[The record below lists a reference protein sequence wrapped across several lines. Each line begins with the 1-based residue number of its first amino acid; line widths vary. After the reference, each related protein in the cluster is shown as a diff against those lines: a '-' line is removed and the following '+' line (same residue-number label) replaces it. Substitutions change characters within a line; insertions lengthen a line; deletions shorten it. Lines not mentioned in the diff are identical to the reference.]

1 VPSISD
7 AASQGRGKPWAYA
20 GAIVGGAVSVAAN
33 VAHSFV
39 PGQLAGMSDEAWRA
53 LPDAHPQPGAVMLAA
68 FWPMA
73 LLLAVEVLA
82 RVDWPT
88 ERRWTAL
95 RWGGVTP
102 VAVVAA
108 IVSYLHLSGLL
119 HWYGEESLT
128 VAIGPAAVDG
138 LMVISTGALLALASR
153 SGRIGSG
160 VAVPAEAMRPM
171 VPMQAMRPESIASD
185 APLAPIA
192 SDARESIGS
201 DRVDAPGAIV
211 DRIEDLI
218 GASESIESGSIGS
231 DPVRGGAVV
240 SIESH
245 RHPGTGTRSS
255 QGREARPD
263 DVARVRE
270 AIKAGRLT
278 QPVRVKHVMEQLSIG
293 PTYARAAVDYVT
305 AHGTQGQAEG

>member
-1 VPSISD
+1 MTR
-7 AASQGRGKPWAYA
+7 GRGKPWAYA

-39 PGQLAGMSDEAWRA
+39 PAQPDGMDDAAWRA

-88 ERRWTAL
+88 ERRWTVL

-153 SGRIGSG
+153 SARLGSG
-160 VAVPAEAMRPM
+160 VAVPDRSDATDGSVASDAVEP
-171 VPMQAMRPESIASD
+171 VASD
-185 APLAPIA
+185 APVAPIA
-192 SDARESIGS
+192 SDGGESIGS
-201 DRVDAPGAIV
+201 DSIGVG
-211 DRIEDLI
+211 DRIESTEPD
-218 GASESIESGSIGS
+218 SIESRDAS
-231 DPVRGGAVV
+231 GAEVV

-245 RHPGTGTRSS
+245 RHDGSSTRSAK
-255 QGREARPD
+255 RAEARAE
-263 DVARVRE
+263 DVARIRE
-270 AIKAGRLT
+270 AIRTGQLT
-278 QPVRVKHVMEQLSIG
+278 QPLRVSHVMSHLSIG
-293 PTYARAAVDYVT
+293 PTYAKAAVQHVN
-305 AHGTQGQAEG
+305 AQGSQGQAEA

>member
-171 VPMQAMRPESIASD
+171 VPMQAMRSESIASD

-218 GASESIESGSIGS
+218 GSSESIESGSIGS

-305 AHGTQGQAEG
+305 AHGTQEQAEG